1 MKVLLTG
8 SKGQLGNCFCDRLPT
23 GWDVL
28 ATDYDVLDITD
39 LAKVKQAVADYR
51 PDFIVN
57 AAAYTA
63 VDKAESDQQIAALI
77 NEIGPKNLALAANEI
92 GARLVHVSTD
102 YVFDG
107 EANTPYLETA
117 ATNPLGVYGKTKLDG
132 EIAVS
137 QIQPDALIIRTA
149 WVFSEYGNNFVKTML
164 RLGKERDALSVVAD
178 QFGCPTY
185 AGDIAQAI
193 IDLLTKN
200 AKGGVYHFC
209 GDNQVAWNEFAEAI
223 FASAVK
229 QKGLSKAP
237 VVTAITTEQYPTPAR
252 RPKYSVLNCEK
263 IQQQGISLSCWI
275 DRVDDVVAAV
285 NLKA

>member
-8 SKGQLGNCFCDRLPT
+8 GKGQLGNCFQDSLPA
-23 GWDVL
+23 GWEVW
-28 ATDYDVLDITD
+28 ATDSDILDITD
-39 LAKVKQAVADYR
+39 LAKVRRSVTEYQ
-51 PDFIVN
+51 PDVIVN
-57 AAAYTA
+57 AAAFTA
-63 VDKAESDQQIAALI
+63 VDKAETEHEIAALI

-107 EANTPYLETA
+107 EANTPYIEAA

-132 EIAVS
+132 ENAVTAL
-137 QIQPDALIIRTA
+137 QPEALIIRTA

-164 RLGKERDALSVVAD
+164 RLAQTRDTLGVVSD

-193 IDLLTKN
+193 IVLLQKK
-200 AKGGVYHFC
+200 APGGVYHFC
-209 GDNQVAWNEFAEAI
+209 GDEAVAWNEFAEAI
-223 FASAVK
+223 FSSALK
-229 QKGLSKAP
+229 QGLLEKSP
-237 VVTAITTEQYPTPAR
+237 VVNGISTAEYPTPAR

-263 IQQQGISLSCWI
+263 IQNQGVTLSKWKERIEDVIANSLN
-275 DRVDDVVAAV
+275 A
-285 NLKA
+285 